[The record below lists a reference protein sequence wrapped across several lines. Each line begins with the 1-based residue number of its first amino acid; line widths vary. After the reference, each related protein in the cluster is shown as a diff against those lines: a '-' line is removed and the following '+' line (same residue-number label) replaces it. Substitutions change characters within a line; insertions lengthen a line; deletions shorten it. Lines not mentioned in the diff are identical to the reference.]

1 MLFSKISNEPM
12 LWEVFE
18 SGALS
23 HEEGDTDIFETESET
38 DKNRSSEFGF
48 NLNSSHLV
56 IKRNKLKFTVNGGT
70 GFRGLQHA

>member
-1 MLFSKISNEPM
+1 MLLSEISLEPV
-12 LWEVFE
+12 LWEVLE

-23 HEEGDTDIFETESET
+23 DEECDADVFETESET

-56 IKRNKLKFTVNGGT
+56 IIRNKLKFTVNGGT
-70 GFRGLQHA
+70 GFRGLQHS